1 MFKILAHSD
10 LPHQLV
16 LVTVH
21 ASQLTNVSKNILKT
35 ISQLESI
42 DVVETILDM
51 GVDDQLRQTQDFT
64 TKMESIS
71 ET

>member
-1 MFKILAHSD
+1 
-10 LPHQLV
+10 
-16 LVTVH
+16 
-21 ASQLTNVSKNILKT
+21 VSKNILKT